1 LTILKYNITVKK
13 APSTDID
20 AGLFYLFLSVLIVQ
34 YSLVH
39 NNFYGRSEV
48 GVAVNLTTEYGRI
61 DISEEAIKVIA
72 GSAAMECYG
81 LVGMAS
87 RKQLKDGIAEL
98 LGRENL
104 ARGVEVNLDNHRL
117 AIHLYIIV
125 SYGTKISEVAHNIQL
140 KVKYV
145 LNEIVGLEVD
155 QVNIVVQ
162 GVRVSS

>member
-1 LTILKYNITVKK
+1 MAIELK
-13 APSTDID
+13 
-20 AGLFYLFLSVLIVQ
+20 
-34 YSLVH
+34 
-39 NNFYGRSEV
+39 
-48 GVAVNLTTEYGRI
+48 TEYGKV
-61 DISEEAIKVIA
+61 DISDEAIAVIA

-87 RKQLKDGIAEL
+87 RKQFKDGIAEL

-104 ARGVEVNLDNHRL
+104 ARGVEISLVNNRL

-145 LNEIVGLEVD
+145 LSEIFGLEVD
-155 QVNIVVQ
+155 QVNINVQ